1 MNNLGSPVTS
11 LGLHFLSRKLGTRIT
26 FISGVKIKGDQ
37 MYKGTPYAL
46 LGALALSRR

>member
-37 MYKGTPYAL
+37 MYKGTLCLAQ
-46 LGALALSRR
+46 ALALSRR